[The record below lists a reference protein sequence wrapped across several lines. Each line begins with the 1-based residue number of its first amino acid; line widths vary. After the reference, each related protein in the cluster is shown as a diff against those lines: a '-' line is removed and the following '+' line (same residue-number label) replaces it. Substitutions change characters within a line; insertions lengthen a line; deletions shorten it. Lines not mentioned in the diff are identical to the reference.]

1 MTDLEKSMLEA
12 SGKASVMY
20 GERVTQL
27 IREKYDINAELAI
40 LRQRDD
46 KPTEFETY
54 NTYAEECKT
63 KAKEELGI

>member
-1 MTDLEKSMLEA
+1 MTELEKSMLEA

-20 GERVTQL
+20 GQRVTQL

-46 KPTEFETY
+46 KPTEFEAY
-54 NTYAEECKT
+54 NSYAEECKK